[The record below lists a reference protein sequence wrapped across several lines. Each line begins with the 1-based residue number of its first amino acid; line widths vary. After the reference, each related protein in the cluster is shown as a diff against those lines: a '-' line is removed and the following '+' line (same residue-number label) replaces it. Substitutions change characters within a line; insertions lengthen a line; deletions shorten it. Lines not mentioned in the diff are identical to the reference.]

1 MTMKQNTFNLKK
13 NLDRKHD
20 KSPEYRGSINV
31 DGREYWLAAW
41 INANEDGS
49 KYFSG
54 KVTAKDAT
62 QAPAKPPVSASD
74 ALDGDDIPF

>member
-1 MTMKQNTFNLKK
+1 MKQDTFNLRK
-13 NLDRKHD
+13 NTDRKHD

-31 DGREYWLAAW
+31 EGREYWLAAW
-41 INANEDGS
+41 INENDDGS

-54 KVTAKDAT
+54 KVTAKDAA
-62 QAPAKPPVSASD
+62 QAPAKPLVSTSD

>member
-1 MTMKQNTFNLKK
+1 MTMKQDTFNLKK
-13 NLDRKHD
+13 NIDRKHD

-41 INANEDGS
+41 INSNDDGS

-54 KVTAKDAT
+54 KVTAKDAMQST
-62 QAPAKPPVSASD
+62 DKPLVSAK
-74 ALDGDDIPF
+74 ATVDDDLIPF

>member
-1 MTMKQNTFNLKK
+1 MKQDTFNLRK
-13 NLDRKHD
+13 NADRKHD

-31 DGREYWLAAW
+31 DGKEYWLAAW
-41 INANEDGS
+41 INSNDDGS

-74 ALDGDDIPF
+74 ALDGDEIPF

>member
-1 MTMKQNTFNLKK
+1 MKQDTFNLRK
-13 NLDRKHD
+13 NNDRKHD

-31 DGREYWLAAW
+31 DGKEYWLAAW
-41 INANEDGS
+41 INANDDGS

>member
-1 MTMKQNTFNLKK
+1 MKQDTFNLRK
-13 NLDRKHD
+13 NADRKHD

-41 INANEDGS
+41 INSNDDGS

-54 KVTAKDAT
+54 KVTAKDAV
-62 QAPAKPPVSASD
+62 QPADKPLVSPSD

>member
-1 MTMKQNTFNLKK
+1 MTMKQDTFNLKK
-13 NLDRKHD
+13 NIDRKHD
-20 KSPEYRGSINV
+20 KSPEYRGSINI

-41 INANEDGS
+41 INSNDDGS

-62 QAPAKPPVSASD
+62 QAPAKPLVSASD